1 MPTSITLHLDLVAD
15 PWPVV
20 VDPSQLEQILVNL
33 VANARDAME
42 GPGGSCTITTRNVVA
57 PAGIVD
63 EGGFAP
69 DRFLELTVK
78 DTGMGMD
85 DETRIHVFEPFFTTK
100 PPGRGSGL
108 GLATVYGIV
117 KQSGGHILVD
127 SAPGQGATFRVYL
140 PWAALSDDTD
150 RPPAGGGAISM
161 GRERILLVDDDEAVR
176 RATERALVS
185 RGFTVLV
192 ARGAAEALMLA
203 GEAFDAVLADLVM
216 PELGGDDLVER
227 LRQQRPALPA
237 VLLTGYGRR
246 AVELERPFRLLRKPA
261 SPDELAQ
268 ALRGVIDEGLVAR
281 RSS

>member
-1 MPTSITLHLDLVAD
+1 
-15 PWPVV
+15 
-20 VDPSQLEQILVNL
+20 
-33 VANARDAME
+33 
-42 GPGGSCTITTRNVVA
+42 
-57 PAGIVD
+57 
-63 EGGFAP
+63 
-69 DRFLELTVK
+69 
-78 DTGMGMD
+78 
-85 DETRIHVFEPFFTTK
+85 
-100 PPGRGSGL
+100 
-108 GLATVYGIV
+108 
-117 KQSGGHILVD
+117 
-127 SAPGQGATFRVYL
+127 
-140 PWAALSDDTD
+140 
-150 RPPAGGGAISM
+150 M